1 MVSVKEGIDK
11 KVKQNH
17 SHNLSRCIKI
27 KIKSQ
32 IKDKIINS
40 SLRVMRN
47 PCLKECGVS
56 NIVWIYFKEKN
67 VDNLYFCII
76 LGAYAYMTTPEP
88 TRQ

>member
-1 MVSVKEGIDK
+1 MLSILMTLGKKKSLTTSWMVSVKEGIDK

-17 SHNLSRCIKI
+17 SHNLSRCI

-67 VDNLYFCII
+67 VDIYIF
-76 LGAYAYMTTPEP
+76 A
-88 TRQ
+88 